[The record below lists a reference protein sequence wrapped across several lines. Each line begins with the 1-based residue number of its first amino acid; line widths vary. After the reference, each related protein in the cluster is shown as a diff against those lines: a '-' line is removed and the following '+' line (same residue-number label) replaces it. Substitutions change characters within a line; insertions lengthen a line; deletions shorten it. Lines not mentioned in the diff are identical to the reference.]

1 GICVPFGKFKA
12 DSSAG
17 TASDED
23 AKVLVS
29 LKGIKFCVKGYSIFY
44 KVCMY
49 VCIYVCMYVY
59 GYLEWIVVLMF
70 AVCSVL
76 MMFAEGECKEVECEK
91 AYVFHY
97 TI

>member
-1 GICVPFGKFKA
+1 MTYFYQIVVFLEAYSRGEIGICVPFGKFKA

-44 KVCMY
+44 KC
-49 VCIYVCMYVY
+49 
-59 GYLEWIVVLMF
+59 VL
-70 AVCSVL
+70 C
-76 MMFAEGECKEVECEK
+76 
-91 AYVFHY
+91 
-97 TI
+97 

>member
-44 KVCMY
+44 KK
-49 VCIYVCMYVY
+49 
-59 GYLEWIVVLMF
+59 E
-70 AVCSVL
+70 SVKKWNVKKP
-76 MMFAEGECKEVECEK
+76 MSF
-91 AYVFHY
+91 
-97 TI
+97 TIPYDLLDH